1 MGQPYRCLAAWLLVA
16 FTAIALAA
24 PEDANS
30 AAACS
35 DQRPNQPQQLRLK
48 AIPNTSSIGALWE
61 APGNKACV
69 DNYIVLVRPAAG
81 ASKEPSPHKVK
92 SRSVIVSNLR
102 PNTVYRVDVV
112 PVSRK
117 RGTGPFATATVTTL
131 SGPSCNPKAVPG
143 KAQQVKATPSSSRN
157 DRVTVTWA
165 PNSGGGNGC
174 VNGYRVEGFDASNG
188 AMVVSIN
195 LGRDVEELNVN
206 GLIPGTKYNF
216 IVIAKSNAAYSPEA
230 TVQVTTL
237 GKAPAPPPAPAAAPA
252 PQQQQQQ
259 QPAASTP
266 VPAAAA
272 PAQPALVPAFAPAA
286 APAVTTDSSEQ
297 VEFKQPAAAQPATI
311 PTDCRSDVEPAPPQS
326 FTAVPLGKDKMS
338 LSWQNGDPGICTQ
351 AYKIDAYQLKTGDR
365 VIGTETGFSSY
376 TLTKLVPGVEY
387 AFTVAA
393 VNSKGDSIPATAMSS
408 TPKNRR

>member
-1 MGQPYRCLAAWLLVA
+1 MVAHASLLPQLLHGDAATTAAAYTAEVLHGYMLQFCNVLAAA
-16 FTAIALAA
+16 
-24 PEDANS
+24 
-30 AAACS
+30 
-35 DQRPNQPQQLRLK
+35 
-48 AIPNTSSIGALWE
+48 
-61 APGNKACV
+61 
-69 DNYIVLVRPAAG
+69 
-81 ASKEPSPHKVK
+81 
-92 SRSVIVSNLR
+92 
-102 PNTVYRVDVV
+102 
-112 PVSRK
+112 
-117 RGTGPFATATVTTL
+117 
-131 SGPSCNPKAVPG
+131 
-143 KAQQVKATPSSSRN
+143 
-157 DRVTVTWA
+157 
-165 PNSGGGNGC
+165 
-174 VNGYRVEGFDASNG
+174 G

-311 PTDCRSDVEPAPPQS
+311 TTDCRSDVEPAPPQS

-365 VIGTETGFSSY
+365 VIGTETGEACGRGTS
-376 TLTKLVPGVEY
+376 G
-387 AFTVAA
+387 
-393 VNSKGDSIPATAMSS
+393 
-408 TPKNRR
+408 TPCLPLALSACA

>member
-48 AIPNTSSIGALWE
+48 AILNTSSIGALWE

-102 PNTVYRVDVV
+102 PNTAYRVDVV

-188 AMVVSIN
+188 AKVVSIN

-216 IVIAKSNAAYSPEA
+216 IVIAKSNAAYSSEA
-230 TVQVTTL
+230 T
-237 GKAPAPPPAPAAAPA
+237 
-252 PQQQQQQ
+252 
-259 QPAASTP
+259 
-266 VPAAAA
+266 
-272 PAQPALVPAFAPAA
+272 
-286 APAVTTDSSEQ
+286 
-297 VEFKQPAAAQPATI
+297 
-311 PTDCRSDVEPAPPQS
+311 
-326 FTAVPLGKDKMS
+326 DKMS